1 MSFKRLLP
9 KFLLVA
15 GFLSLFFI
23 IKYQGQIK
31 DLLGLN
37 LDKAKD
43 YIDYVSY
50 DLNYEAKRHRP
61 VSLLVRETELRLYI
75 GEPFRDF
82 NKSDWEKF
90 WNIIYGI
97 FPKAGPKEPGLVSK
111 RGQLTEDEITYE
123 LMKTYPQPF
132 TYFREEHWKIFF
144 SIIFKK

>member
-9 KFLLVA
+9 KILLVA
-15 GFLSLFFI
+15 GFLSLLFI

-31 DLLGLN
+31 DLLGVN

-43 YIDYVSY
+43 YVDYVSY

-61 VSLLVRETELRLYI
+61 VSLLVRETELKLYI

-90 WNIIYGI
+90 WNIIYGV
-97 FPKAGPKEPGLVSK
+97 FPKGDLERPGLVSK
-111 RGQLTEDEITYE
+111 RRQLTEDEITYE
-123 LMKTYPQPF
+123 LMKMYPQPF
-132 TYFREEHWKIFF
+132 TYFRENHWKMFF
-144 SIIFKK
+144 GIISKK

>member
-82 NKSDWEKF
+82 NRSDWEKF

>member
-9 KFLLVA
+9 KILLVA
-15 GFLSLFFI
+15 GFLSLLFI

-31 DLLGLN
+31 DLLWVN

-43 YIDYVSY
+43 YVDYVSY

-61 VSLLVRETELRLYI
+61 VSLLVRETELKLYI
-75 GEPFRDF
+75 GAPFRDF
-82 NKSDWEKF
+82 NRGDWEKF

-111 RGQLTEDEITYE
+111 RRQLTEDEITYE
-123 LMKTYPQPF
+123 LIKMYTQPF
-132 TYFREEHWKIFF
+132 NYFREEHWKMFF